1 MGMTRYM
8 KEEKK
13 SEENHKKIQTPEKPK
28 IVKLPKKK
36 KVIPEHI
43 LKMLIVLID
52 PQIYAEENKNNLKE
66 LKFLGYSNIRLFNGI
81 NEGIINL
88 KTIKF
93 ESLIIVLEPNIYN
106 NFINLLKENIR
117 DIYTIPKI
125 IIYNKYNN
133 TQICRSFYCFGEIK
147 TFEELDNI
155 FENKPTLDDRLIKS
169 QILNEVQNALDIIN
183 NKEKLG
189 LFRNNNA
196 QLTFEYI
203 DCLEKVELPL
213 LYQSLID
220 ITEVSDIENYNELL
234 CSKYYDNNNNIKYL
248 FSEIKSVSNIP
259 IELLCKYY
267 ARIYTVESNFY
278 KDINLD
284 LRNNKKDNYLLFIKI
299 LYEGVML
306 KSLKMATNNE
316 LYRCSKIS
324 KDEINIIKKYLKKK
338 LINLPG
344 AIVFSKSF
352 LSFSKEKNISLGFL
366 NEGYYDNN
374 LYQVLYI
381 LEKEENM
388 DYSLSTHADIE
399 DISYFANEK
408 EVLFFPFSSFEIKDI
423 KEKQF
428 GNGIL
433 YEIKLLYLGKYL
445 EKMKTDE
452 NIVIKNNIIPDTEF
466 KKQIIDAGL
475 INSENIKNT
484 KDLFIKY
491 KQYEYNINNKGVY
504 IHPKPNNWNYIIA
517 KIKINENNI
526 NKKIRIINTYEDD
539 NNKDKKLLIFLL
551 HESGFSVCEK
561 NLKRRLDNYE
571 NKFKNHSFYDNE
583 SEIKDNIEIRI
594 NNKIIDFSYF
604 YIFNNIGEHTIEY
617 FFNKVLYKTNHL
629 FCECEEIETIDLSHF
644 YSKNVINTS
653 CMFYGCKSLKYLN
666 LSNFNTENATDMRN
680 MFDSCSSLTSIDL
693 SSFNT
698 RNVTDMGFMFNGC
711 ISLQYLNLYNFD
723 TKKVICMEKM
733 FNDCVSLIDV
743 NLSNF
748 NVENVFQ
755 MRKMFCNC
763 SSLEKLNLSNF
774 YTYNILDTESM
785 FYNCKSLTYLNLSN
799 FYTTDLSSY
808 HAYCMFRNC
817 DNLNTNNIISKN
829 KEIYDYYETRNSD
842 LRFLSF
848 KEIG

>member
-1 MGMTRYM
+1 M

-13 SEENHKKIQTPEKPK
+13 SKENHKKIQTPKKPK

-93 ESLIIVLEPNIYN
+93 ESLIIVLKPNIN
-106 NFINLLKENIR
+106 NTFINLLKENIR

-125 IIYNKYNN
+125 VVCDKCKN

-220 ITEVSDIENYNELL
+220 LTMVDDIENYNELL
-234 CSKYYDNNNNIKYL
+234 YSKYYDNNNIKYL

-284 LRNNKKDNYLLFIKI
+284 LRNNKKDNYLSFIKI

-324 KDEINIIKKYLKKK
+324 KDEINIIKNYLKKK

-475 INSENIKNT
+475 INSENMKI
-484 KDLFIKY
+484 
-491 KQYEYNINNKGVY
+491 
-504 IHPKPNNWNYIIA
+504 PKI
-517 KIKINENNI
+517 
-526 NKKIRIINTYEDD
+526 
-539 NNKDKKLLIFLL
+539 
-551 HESGFSVCEK
+551 
-561 NLKRRLDNYE
+561 
-571 NKFKNHSFYDNE
+571 
-583 SEIKDNIEIRI
+583 
-594 NNKIIDFSYF
+594 
-604 YIFNNIGEHTIEY
+604 
-617 FFNKVLYKTNHL
+617 
-629 FCECEEIETIDLSHF
+629 
-644 YSKNVINTS
+644 
-653 CMFYGCKSLKYLN
+653 YL
-666 LSNFNTENATDMRN
+666 
-680 MFDSCSSLTSIDL
+680 
-693 SSFNT
+693 
-698 RNVTDMGFMFNGC
+698 
-711 ISLQYLNLYNFD
+711 
-723 TKKVICMEKM
+723 
-733 FNDCVSLIDV
+733 
-743 NLSNF
+743 
-748 NVENVFQ
+748 
-755 MRKMFCNC
+755 
-763 SSLEKLNLSNF
+763 
-774 YTYNILDTESM
+774 
-785 FYNCKSLTYLNLSN
+785 
-799 FYTTDLSSY
+799 
-808 HAYCMFRNC
+808 
-817 DNLNTNNIISKN
+817 LNTNNMNII
-829 KEIYDYYETRNSD
+829 
-842 LRFLSF
+842 
-848 KEIG
+848 